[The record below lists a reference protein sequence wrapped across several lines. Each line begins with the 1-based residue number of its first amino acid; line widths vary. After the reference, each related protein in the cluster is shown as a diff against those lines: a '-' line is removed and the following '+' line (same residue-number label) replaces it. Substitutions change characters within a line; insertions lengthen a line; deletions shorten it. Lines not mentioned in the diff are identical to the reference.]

1 MEECEL
7 VDFLFG
13 ITWLS
18 PLLFTIIVSLLTS
31 TLSQLSFAFFTNK
44 DFIKKSREELKEMQ
58 NKLKSMKP
66 EDEEYVT
73 LQNKLLDLNM
83 QVMTHSLKP
92 TLINTIPFLVIL
104 TYAKSIIPLNQALI
118 TLPFSIP
125 LAGASLEFVGVYF
138 ICSFA
143 FSSILRKILGR

>member
-1 MEECEL
+1 M

>member
-1 MEECEL
+1 L